1 MEITTPV
8 IIAWHNDKSR
18 MVGDFRALN
27 NYTVPD
33 RYPIPRI
40 AETLTNIAKAR
51 YITSMDALKGFHQN
65 RVSERARKYLRIIT
79 HKGVYE
85 YLRMPFGI
93 KNAPSHFQRMMNS
106 IFTAEL
112 SEGWLIV
119 YIDDI
124 IVCSSTWE
132 EHLARLTIV
141 LHKVIQVNLK
151 ISLKK
156 CAFGFRELTALG
168 HIVSGLSLCIDQN
181 KVAAVMKKPAPSN
194 KKELQSFLG
203 FASYYRQHLEG
214 FATLAK
220 SLYEICS
227 NDACFEMTHERV
239 MAFQKIK
246 ENLTNAPLLLMP
258 DFQKPFM

>member
-93 KNAPSHFQRMMNS
+93 
-106 IFTAEL
+106 
-112 SEGWLIV
+112 
-119 YIDDI
+119 
-124 IVCSSTWE
+124 
-132 EHLARLTIV
+132 
-141 LHKVIQVNLK
+141 
-151 ISLKK
+151 
-156 CAFGFRELTALG
+156 
-168 HIVSGLSLCIDQN
+168 
-181 KVAAVMKKPAPSN
+181 
-194 KKELQSFLG
+194 
-203 FASYYRQHLEG
+203 
-214 FATLAK
+214 
-220 SLYEICS
+220 
-227 NDACFEMTHERV
+227 
-239 MAFQKIK
+239 
-246 ENLTNAPLLLMP
+246 
-258 DFQKPFM
+258 